1 MSCCVQV
8 SWEGGKRREDDS
20 HWLNHFTH
28 TLHRTAKQ
36 DNTLVMSMEDR
47 PVLELPLGA
56 VSQCVLPGTSTTK
69 TEVELQFIETD
80 AADRDEDALVE
91 VCAA

>member
-1 MSCCVQV
+1 
-8 SWEGGKRREDDS
+8 
-20 HWLNHFTH
+20 
-28 TLHRTAKQ
+28 
-36 DNTLVMSMEDR
+36 MSMEDK
-47 PVLELPLGA
+47 PVLELPLGS

-91 VCAA
+91 VRAPRLKASCPLLSFVSLRPSLSPCCA

>member
-1 MSCCVQV
+1 M
-8 SWEGGKRREDDS
+8 
-20 HWLNHFTH
+20 
-28 TLHRTAKQ
+28 
-36 DNTLVMSMEDR
+36 
-47 PVLELPLGA
+47 LELPLGA

-91 VCAA
+91 VRACVMRGAAWGRLVFSCLSCRFNRLSMLCMIID